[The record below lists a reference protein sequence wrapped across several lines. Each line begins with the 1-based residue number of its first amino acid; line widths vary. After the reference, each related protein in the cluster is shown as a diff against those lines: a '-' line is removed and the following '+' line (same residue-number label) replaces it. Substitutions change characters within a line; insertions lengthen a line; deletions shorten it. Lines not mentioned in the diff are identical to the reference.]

1 MQDLFKKLNAGFSIK
16 QMKNHIKITLPV
28 VIHTSGTFLD
38 LKVKQYK
45 EGFTISCPTNIFSEH
60 NAQGNQEY
68 YFNIFEKNDKNYHYD
83 IKIKNGII
91 FKNYPLETSINVAID
106 EFVRFYILLDDFI
119 INNNVIGQEER
130 FEWLK

>member
-1 MQDLFKKLNAGFSIK
+1 MQDLFDRLSVGLSKK
-16 QMKNHIKITLPV
+16 QMKNHIKITIPI

-38 LKVKQYK
+38 LKIKKNKV
-45 EGFTISCPTNIFSEH
+45 GFTIFCPTNIFSEQ

-91 FKNYPLETSINVAID
+91 FKDYPLERNINVAID
-106 EFVRFYILLDDFI
+106 EFVRFYIMLDDFMM
-119 INNNVIGQEER
+119 NNNVIGQEEK
-130 FEWLK
+130 FE